1 MFGRKKQE
9 VKKEYNYDNWE
20 KDLGFLYLIM
30 NKKKNITKEFVINI
44 HNLQRNSADY
54 LKDEDIEPIIDNC
67 IQTTLAMIGDN
78 YRKFLVDKYFGTIE
92 NLVAFI
98 TEDIYVELTADTIN
112 RNNQKIKES
121 LQHKA
126 ISRITDLGKQ
136 GK

>member
-54 LKDEDIEPIIDNC
+54 LKDDDIEPIIDNC